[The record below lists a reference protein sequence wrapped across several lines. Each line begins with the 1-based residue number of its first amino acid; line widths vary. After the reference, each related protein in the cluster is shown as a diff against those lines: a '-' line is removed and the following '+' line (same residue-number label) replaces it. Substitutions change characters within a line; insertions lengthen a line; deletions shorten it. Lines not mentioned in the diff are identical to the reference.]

1 MQYQQNNT
9 DRQSSTAQVRY
20 KFRARR
26 NTMNMRWYGYGHD
39 FGNSEIGGVTVCD
52 GKMLS
57 ASIPTAIAKI
67 DTAAMRNLG
76 IDIAARDAHIIGF
89 ADEESTWAVGDLALQ
104 QTSAAWH
111 GRGDI
116 QRYASKQS
124 LRGLLTVASSL
135 IPDREF
141 GLYVVTGLP
150 AEIYMKND
158 ALRKDI
164 KAALEGRHV
173 FTTDG
178 GSTWRI
184 AHVEVAKVVMEGAG
198 ALIAY
203 GSQQEQNRYAAVID
217 VGGRTTDL
225 YVARA
230 GVPQAEF
237 CRGKPLGVAT
247 AAEAIKAAFEEKHEY
262 PLTDLEARD
271 ILHAYVSHG
280 SKSYPEIT
288 AYGKEINPLA
298 IEKVVKQAVTDVG
311 AEIVSFTASSWRQSE
326 RGAVAV
332 SFKPVLCIGG
342 GTFYF
347 YSSLKERIPHIS
359 RVSNPVHANA
369 IGYCTLAAQLY
380 NRRPTQS
387 AAS

>member
-1 MQYQQNNT
+1 
-9 DRQSSTAQVRY
+9 
-20 KFRARR
+20 
-26 NTMNMRWYGYGHD
+26 MNMRWYGYGHD

-298 IEKVVKQAVTDVG
+298 IEKIVKQAVTDVG